1 MNWNDARHAFTGQK
15 GQHEG
20 VWDHHN
26 NRYKADPFKEVNERR
41 CREIWRVVQLHY
53 PGHPWHVAVN
63 TSQGI
68 AQVGLPTFTSWT
80 FNIRL
85 SDLAGDPGMKVVV
98 TGAGEL
104 LERYRL
110 PRAGFDVSHYVAA
123 QAKFRPHLTMNRRP
137 PV

>member
-1 MNWNDARHAFTGQK
+1 MRLNDSKHAFARQIGR
-15 GQHEG
+15 HEG
-20 VWDHHN
+20 VWDESIKGY
-26 NRYKADPFKEVNERR
+26 RADPYKAVNERR

-63 TSQGI
+63 TGQGI
-68 AQVGLPTFTSWT
+68 AQIGLPTFTSWT

-98 TGAGEL
+98 KGAGEL

-137 PV
+137 PD